1 MARVLPA
8 ILAATKVEYDEKL
21 AVVRQLTDR
30 FQLDVIDGQFVD
42 NKTVNLVEIEK
53 IGGIKIDLH
62 LMVNDP
68 VAFAK
73 AASRL
78 MPHLVIVQYECGQDV
93 VVVLKS
99 VKVAGQKV
107 GLAINPQTTVE
118 EIKELLP
125 EIDHLLIMMYPAGF
139 AGQTFEADNLVKI
152 AQARA
157 IRPDLEIGIDG
168 GVNSASLAKI
178 AQAKPDIVN
187 VNSYL
192 FEADDPASRYSELM
206 EALK

>member
-1 MARVLPA
+1 MSKVLPA
-8 ILAATKVEYDEKL
+8 VLVRTKAEYDEKL

-30 FQLDVIDGQFVD
+30 FQLDVIDGEFVS
-42 NKTVNLVEIEK
+42 NKTIDLSEIER
-53 IGGIKIDLH
+53 IGGIRIDLH

-68 VAFAK
+68 LRFARS
-73 AASRL
+73 ASHL
-78 MPHLVIVQYECGQDV
+78 MPHLVIVQYECGQDISL
-93 VVVLKS
+93 VLKS
-99 VKVAGQKV
+99 IRSASQKV
-107 GLAINPQTTVE
+107 GLAINPKTSVL
-118 EIKELLP
+118 EIKDLLF

-139 AGQTFEADNLVKI
+139 AGQDFEATNLDKI

-157 IRPDLEIGIDG
+157 IRHDLEIGIDG
-168 GVNSASLAKI
+168 GVNSGSLDKV